1 MQSSRFRQEDC
12 VVTGDDGS
20 PTAGK
25 LAAHNPLYYTH
36 EEIESS
42 PTYRAGE
49 TKEQVNKFRKTYTNM
64 ILAVCEKMRV

>member
-1 MQSSRFRQEDC
+1 MQRFRQEDF

-25 LAAHNPLYYTH
+25 LAAHNPRYYTLD
-36 EEIESS
+36 EIENS
-42 PTYRAGE
+42 PTHRAGE
-49 TKEQVNKFRKTYTNM
+49 SREQVNKYRKTYTNM